1 MIVPGNGRA
10 PSVEALRRCCATT
23 IPPFQTDANATVSDE
38 AHNASLNAL
47 FIRFA
52 DVFTTDEIVDLLT
65 AASAKP
71 MRRVG
76 RRAASTHGE

>member
-1 MIVPGNGRA
+1 MLNYLSIVV
-10 PSVEALRRCCATT
+10 S
-23 IPPFQTDANATVSDE
+23 DANTTVSDE

-52 DVFTTDEIVDLLT
+52 DVFTTDETVDLLA

-71 MRRVG
+71 MRRLG
-76 RRAASTHGE
+76 

>member
-1 MIVPGNGRA
+1 
-10 PSVEALRRCCATT
+10 
-23 IPPFQTDANATVSDE
+23 VSDE

-52 DVFTTDEIVDLLT
+52 DVFTTDEIVSLLT
-65 AASAKP
+65 AASTKP

-76 RRAASTHGE
+76 

>member
-1 MIVPGNGRA
+1 LLNYCTLVV
-10 PSVEALRRCCATT
+10 S
-23 IPPFQTDANATVSDE
+23 DANVTVSDE

-52 DVFTTDEIVDLLT
+52 DVFTTNEIVDLLT
-65 AASAKP
+65 AASAKH

-76 RRAASTHGE
+76 